1 MENNRTR
8 TGGSSHR
15 MNPNDFYFGKML
27 GEGSFSCV
35 YLAKEVRTSKKY
47 AVKVCEKRLIIR
59 ERKQEYVKRER
70 EVLNRLSGRPGF
82 LGLYCTF
89 QDSTKL
95 YFVMSYA
102 CNGTLLSLLSRPSF
116 TVDCARFYSAEI
128 LLALEAMHK
137 MGILHRDIKP
147 ENILLD
153 EKMHVLMADF
163 GSSKLDY
170 KEEDE
175 KADDQLDE
183 VVDGLKEDSN
193 SLLMSTSRKL
203 AQRVLGTEYPDE
215 DDDTDDTEDIQPA
228 ARTNKRRSFVGTA
241 QYVSPEILTG
251 TLSSPASDL
260 WSYGCTIYQMVCGVS
275 PFRAASEYLI
285 FKMILRCQV
294 TFADSFDPVAKDLVT
309 RLLQIEQRK
318 RLGACDNPR
327 YSTIRQHAFFNGIDF
342 EHLRQQP
349 APLPSCTES
358 VLNGDTSSL
367 NSVYFPEGMQ
377 PGLDDRQISRLF
389 DFKLAELNENDDVRE
404 GEETGGEGTS
414 ESTTV
419 RTGDGGGSN
428 SVERAADGSGG
439 VSADKEEPE
448 NNRTGSSRG
457 LSLTRSGISSLKI
470 FKSVEDVL
478 KNDPGPVSQWQSF
491 ADGEEIVKYGF
502 IYKRKGLF
510 ARRRMFLLTKRPR
523 LIYIDAVNMV
533 KKGEIPWTS
542 ALSVEA
548 KNFKTFYVHTP
559 NRIYYLE
566 DPEGFA
572 LKWCDT
578 IMDVHRK
585 TFENS
590 ENKDSSVD
598 M

>member
-8 TGGSSHR
+8 TGGTSHR

-47 AVKVCEKRLIIR
+47 AIKVCEKRLILR

-70 EVLNRLSGRPGF
+70 EVLNRLTGRPGF

-95 YFVMSYA
+95 YFVMTYA

-128 LLALEAMHK
+128 LLALETMHN

-153 EKMHVLMADF
+153 ERMHVLMADF

-175 KADDQLDE
+175 KGDE
-183 VVDGLKEDSN
+183 QQDEGVAGLKEDPPSPT
-193 SLLMSTSRKL
+193 MSTARKL
-203 AQRVLGTEYPDE
+203 AQRVLGTEYQDE

-228 ARTNKRRSFVGTA
+228 TTTTRPNKRRSFVGTA

-260 WSYGCTIYQMVCGVS
+260 WSYGCTIYQMICGVS

-294 TFADSFDPVAKDLVT
+294 TYADSFDPVAKDLVT

-327 YSTIRQHAFFNGIDF
+327 YGTIRQHAFFDGIDF
-342 EHLRQQP
+342 EHVRQQP

-358 VLNGDTSSL
+358 VLNNDTSSL

-389 DFKLAELNENDDVRE
+389 DFKLAELNENDDVRDVEDTGVE
-404 GEETGGEGTS
+404 GVTDATPGRGSDSVDKGG
-414 ESTTV
+414 
-419 RTGDGGGSN
+419 DCGGGGVVGGS
-428 SVERAADGSGG
+428 AAKDGT
-439 VSADKEEPE
+439 E
-448 NNRTGSSRG
+448 NNRNGSGRM
-457 LSLTRSGISSLKI
+457 LSLTRSGLKM
-470 FKSVEDVL
+470 FRPVDD
-478 KNDPGPVSQWQSF
+478 DPGPVSQWQPF
-491 ADGEEIVKYGF
+491 AEGEEILKYGF

-510 ARRRMFLLTKRPR
+510 ARRRMLLLTKRPR

-578 IMDVHRK
+578 ITDVHRK

-590 ENKDSSVD
+590 ENNDNAD
-598 M
+598 I